1 MSVFLKSVKVLCCHM
16 KHFHN
21 QLIPVYR
28 CQSRYFVLVCERL
41 GSDNV
46 EWWCLAFMAVSCQPF
61 VGVFNVL
68 CRWDEELVNMAQNW
82 EPKENGMCYISL
94 QCSCHGL

>member
-46 EWWCLAFMAVSCQPF
+46 EWSCLAYMFVSCQRF

-68 CRWDEELVNMAQNW
+68 CIVVPHVQNALYFW
-82 EPKENGMCYISL
+82 QKVCTLLAHFIV
-94 QCSCHGL
+94 